1 MSSEQ
6 VEQVRAMQE
15 QQKLEKQVYKHYN
28 DCDLYI
34 FLHLSTFHLLLFSS
48 SLSLPLSSLPSS
60 CFLSLSLSPTQAI
73 ESEEREREKEWN
85 RRRIAEARA
94 GLVLEAQ
101 LQRCKKDEVK
111 KLAQENRKMA
121 EEQLAR

>member
-1 MSSEQ
+1 MYFSPLSISSLLPPS
-6 VEQVRAMQE
+6 V
-15 QQKLEKQVYKHYN
+15 
-28 DCDLYI
+28 
-34 FLHLSTFHLLLFSS
+34 FHL
-48 SLSLPLSSLPSS
+48 PPPPPP
-60 CFLSLSLSPTQAI
+60 SPTQAI

-101 LQRCKKDEVK
+101 LQRCKKDELK
-111 KLAQENRKMA
+111 KLAQENRQMA